1 MKIVYSFILFLFFS
15 HFLFAQNDKNNISNE
30 VEVIGLV
37 EKPMKIN
44 MESVKKMKWVER
56 KDFKI
61 TGLDG
66 TVKRKIANFK
76 GVLLKSILE
85 EARIK
90 LENPKDRGKY
100 FVLITATDGYQVIFS
115 YNELMYS
122 VASDNTYLVFEE
134 EGKEID
140 KEGKFVIICASDIIS
155 GPRHVKW
162 LKTIEVKR
170 VD

>member
-1 MKIVYSFILFLFFS
+1 M
-15 HFLFAQNDKNNISNE
+15 
-30 VEVIGLV
+30 
-37 EKPMKIN
+37 
-44 MESVKKMKWVER
+44 
-56 KDFKI
+56 
-61 TGLDG
+61 
-66 TVKRKIANFK
+66 
-76 GVLLKSILE
+76 KSILE
-85 EARIK
+85 EANIK
-90 LENPKDRGKY
+90 IEKPKERGKY

-122 VASDNTYLVFEE
+122 VASENTFLVYEE

-162 LKTIEVKR
+162 LKIIEVKK